1 MKRLI
6 KCFVAYPSIPA
17 SIPETIKGAVE
28 EINKNEECHI
38 KTWEDCAIS
47 GKFIIDVICREIDE
61 SDLFIADLTK
71 LNPNVLFELG
81 YAIGKQ
87 KRVWL
92 IFDPSFEESKKLFDQ
107 LRILTTVGYAA
118 YSNTYTIIDNFYKE
132 KPWLDLN
139 DTIFKKS
146 IEPALQARKEMR
158 LLYLKNQYETEASIR
173 LSRLV
178 RQFNMPTTLSDP
190 KESAVQTLTW
200 YVENMWRAPGI
211 IVHLSGESRY
221 GSHLHNSR
229 YSFVSGLAHGLQKPL
244 LMLVESDYQPPID
257 YSDIL
262 FHYNTPTKCTEIA
275 NDWLQK
281 VSSIYSESKKKS
293 GEYAKKIALSADL
306 KSFNIGEYIAENE
319 EDVLDE
325 YFIETEAF
333 LKVIEGQY
341 SVVVGRK
348 GTGKTANLYMAAKK
362 LSEDKRNLVCV
373 IKPVSYDVQGI
384 VRLSKS
390 IKEKDQKG
398 YLSEALW
405 KFLIYSEIAR
415 TTYEKIKQ
423 LPYIEKNS
431 PESKLEELME
441 EKGSML
447 LDEFAVRLE
456 RAVGI

>member
-1 MKRLI
+1 
-6 KCFVAYPSIPA
+6 
-17 SIPETIKGAVE
+17 
-28 EINKNEECHI
+28 
-38 KTWEDCAIS
+38 
-47 GKFIIDVICREIDE
+47 
-61 SDLFIADLTK
+61 
-71 LNPNVLFELG
+71 
-81 YAIGKQ
+81 
-87 KRVWL
+87 
-92 IFDPSFEESKKLFDQ
+92 
-107 LRILTTVGYAA
+107 
-118 YSNTYTIIDNFYKE
+118 
-132 KPWLDLN
+132 
-139 DTIFKKS
+139 
-146 IEPALQARKEMR
+146 
-158 LLYLKNQYETEASIR
+158 
-173 LSRLV
+173 
-178 RQFNMPTTLSDP
+178 
-190 KESAVQTLTW
+190 
-200 YVENMWRAPGI
+200 MWRAPGI